1 MGKNDNMSPQ
11 ERQKSH
17 GDVYSDKWFLSEVSV
32 SSNSVEG
39 ISAGY
44 SCLCCGL

>member
-17 GDVYSDKWFLSEVSV
+17 GDIYSDKWFLSEVSV
-32 SSNSVEG
+32 SSNEFDDF
-39 ISAGY
+39 SAG
-44 SCLCCGL
+44 